1 MKSPST
7 DERIEKMYNTHPH
20 THKQTHTDTHTHTHT
35 HTDTHTDTHTHTHQ
49 TTGSEDFE
57 LQKAF
62 VSEMVRIFL
71 FVPIITA

>member
-1 MKSPST
+1 MHKIILSVRVSVLEHGANAFSPLL
-7 DERIEKMYNTHPH
+7 HAH
-20 THKQTHTDTHTHTHT
+20 VCV
-35 HTDTHTDTHTHTHQ
+35 HTHTHQ

>member
-1 MKSPST
+1 MHKIILSVRVSVLEHGTSAFSPLL
-7 DERIEKMYNTHPH
+7 HAH
-20 THKQTHTDTHTHTHT
+20 VCVH
-35 HTDTHTDTHTHTHQ
+35 THTHTHQ

>member
-1 MKSPST
+1 MEPVLLLLSC
-7 DERIEKMYNTHPH
+7 MH
-20 THKQTHTDTHTHTHT
+20 THVYIHTH
-35 HTDTHTDTHTHTHQ
+35 THTDTHTHTHQ

-62 VSEMVRIFL
+62 VSETVRIFL

>member
-1 MKSPST
+1 MEPVLFLLSCMH
-7 DERIEKMYNTHPH
+7 MYVY
-20 THKQTHTDTHTHTHT
+20 THTHTHT